1 MVDTTSI
8 EAKARTW
15 RKLAIS
21 QIPFFAVCIA
31 LAWVTMRHTD
41 HLQKILLT
49 TNNFQSGVLPPNEV
63 KQYKKAVEEYMSVTL
78 EILEKTNQRLRENC
92 HEMSVAKKSATDTVL
107 ERWLREERVIEVR
120 PYEPTQVVF
129 PRKIDHGFKH
139 PNSDVKVDKAA
150 NVLVVS
156 ASGSL
161 KKGGEPIVVFLDDG
175 TFFPLRIIKAAN
187 PASRRVSLNVT
198 EAKTPGE
205 VNAQPRQ
212 ATPSAEAP
220 R

>member
-1 MVDTTSI
+1 MDTTSI

-31 LAWVTMRHTD
+31 LAWVTVKHTD
-41 HLQKILLT
+41 HLQTILLT
-49 TNNFQSGVLPPNEV
+49 TNNSQSGVLPLDEV
-63 KQYKKAVEEYMSVTL
+63 DQYKQAVEEYMSVS
-78 EILEKTNQRLRENC
+78 IQIIEKISRRLREEC
-92 HEMSVAKKSATDTVL
+92 HEMSLAKKSTTDTVL

-129 PRKIDHGFKH
+129 PRNIDSGFKH
-139 PNSDVKVDKAA
+139 PNSDVKVDKRA

-156 ASGSL
+156 ASESL

-198 EAKTPGE
+198 EAKTLCE
-205 VNAQPRQ
+205 VNALPRQ

>member
-1 MVDTTSI
+1 
-8 EAKARTW
+8 
-15 RKLAIS
+15 
-21 QIPFFAVCIA
+21 
-31 LAWVTMRHTD
+31 
-41 HLQKILLT
+41 
-49 TNNFQSGVLPPNEV
+49 
-63 KQYKKAVEEYMSVTL
+63 MSL
-78 EILEKTNQRLRENC
+78 
-92 HEMSVAKKSATDTVL
+92 AKKSATDTVL
-107 ERWLREERVIEVR
+107 VRCQREERVIEVR

-156 ASGSL
+156 ASESL

>member
-1 MVDTTSI
+1 MVDTTGI

-21 QIPFFAVCIA
+21 QIPFFAVCLA
-31 LAWVTMRHTD
+31 LAWVTMKHTD
-41 HLQKILLT
+41 HLQTILLT

-63 KQYKKAVEEYMSVTL
+63 KQYKEAVEEDMSVIL
-78 EILEKTNQRLRENC
+78 EILEKINQRLRENC
-92 HEMSVAKKSATDTVL
+92 HEMSLAKKSATDTVL
-107 ERWLREERVIEVR
+107 VRCQREERVIEVR

-129 PRKIDHGFKH
+129 PRKIDYGLKH

-156 ASGSL
+156 ASESL
-161 KKGGEPIVVFLDDG
+161 KKGGESIVVFLDDG

-198 EAKTPGE
+198 EAKTSGE